1 MHRPLPITT
10 GYILMKTTIML
21 IYKEMKGNFILNNS
35 FKLFMI
41 NKWIWII
48 IIKST
53 NKVDLSKFLETY
65 YP

>member
-1 MHRPLPITT
+1 
-10 GYILMKTTIML
+10 ML

-65 YP
+65 YPQDREME

>member
-1 MHRPLPITT
+1 
-10 GYILMKTTIML
+10 ML

-53 NKVDLSKFLETY
+53 NKVDLSKFLEIY
-65 YP
+65 YPQEQRDGIKIKDQRF